1 MRFVGL
7 EDGAEPGSQG
17 QEINIERFVMAS
29 SIPAEDVSGA
39 LIAAASGMVWFPQR
53 LCRLHNVD
61 YS

>member
-1 MRFVGL
+1 MGF

-17 QEINIERFVMAS
+17 QEINIQRFVMAS

-39 LIAAASGMVWFPQR
+39 LIAAASGIVFSPQC
-53 LCRLHNVD
+53 LCRLHGVG